1 MRVPPAAVEA
11 FANQAIHLIPE
22 AQTTI
27 EKNDQRRA
35 TTGGGSG
42 GLKSETTPIN
52 FTASQALH
60 DLHLLM
66 LTMLAEVDWAYN
78 LPHRYRT
85 PIDAAREIRLYPT
98 LLAETEQIEDQL
110 KAGRRHLDKLA
121 QEIDLPPD
129 PIPLGEC
136 ECGEPMV
143 AVEGQEMIECRRCET
158 PWEVDERA
166 THRAHQIIDTLKDRT
181 FTATAAHNILKQCG
195 ASIPAATIRVWGHRG
210 EVPKSENGEY
220 KLIDLWNK
228 AFEGYAERVMLG
240 VAQARGS
247 TGIYG

>member
-27 EKNDQRRA
+27 EKSDQRRKA
-35 TTGGGSG
+35 SGGGGG
-42 GLKSETTPIN
+42 GLKSETSPIN

-78 LPHRYRT
+78 MPHRYRT
-85 PIDAAREIRLYPT
+85 PIDAAREVRLYPT
-98 LLAETEQIEDQL
+98 LLAESEQIEDQL
-110 KAGRRHLDKLA
+110 REGRRHLERLA

-143 AVEGQEMIECRRCET
+143 AAEGQEVIECRRCET
-158 PWEVDERA
+158 PWEVDERQANRRNRISA
-166 THRAHQIIDTLKDRT
+166 TLDGKY
-181 FTATAAHNILKQCG
+181 FTASSAHAILKQCG
-195 ASIPAATIRVWGHRG
+195 ANVPVSTIRVWGHRG
-210 EVPKSENGEY
+210 QLTKNEDGEY
-220 KLIDLWNK
+220 LLNDLWAK
-228 AFEGYAERVMLG
+228 AFPEE
-240 VAQARGS
+240 
-247 TGIYG
+247 TGMTA